1 MQLTSFQLDAAVVA
15 IRTVLPLEYPADAI
29 LRRFFRENPMLGAQD
44 RAFIAETVFGI
55 LRHRFFLESLA
66 EVTTPRSLVLAYQV
80 KFQGMNLRELAS
92 FTNEVEAKWL
102 SEIKAIQTD
111 LLPLSVQA
119 EFPGWLVEKITA
131 AYAGCRYP

>member
-55 LRHRFFLESLA
+55 LRHRFFS
-66 EVTTPRSLVLAYQV
+66 
-80 KFQGMNLRELAS
+80 
-92 FTNEVEAKWL
+92 
-102 SEIKAIQTD
+102 
-111 LLPLSVQA
+111 
-119 EFPGWLVEKITA
+119 
-131 AYAGCRYP
+131 